1 MRLNPGAVLQYLGE
15 YVKAKKYLEKALAIN
30 IEIGD
35 REGEAKTYGNLGT
48 ALIYLGEYIKA
59 KEYLLKALA
68 INIEI
73 GDREGEAKT
82 YGNLGTLSVS
92 VSR

>member
-1 MRLNPGAVLQYLGE
+1 MNTSRLKNITRKHLRSTQKLATEIEKRHAMRLNPGAVLRYLGE

-30 IEIGD
+30 FEIGD

-59 KEYLLKALA
+59 
-68 INIEI
+68 
-73 GDREGEAKT
+73 
-82 YGNLGTLSVS
+82 
-92 VSR
+92 